1 MKIAVVGSGAAGMTA
16 AWLLQ
21 RRHEVVVFEREPRIG
36 GHAHTV
42 DVREDGHRVSIDTGF
57 IVYNERN
64 YPNLCGLFEQL
75 RVPTQASD
83 MSFGASI
90 GNGAIEYAG
99 SDLNTLFGQRRNLMR
114 PSHWSM
120 LREILRFNREARAVL
135 DDVAIDEQTLGDFL
149 VERRFGRAM
158 IDRYLMPMAAAIWS
172 CPTAVMLDFPARSF
186 LQFFHNH
193 GLLDLNDR
201 PQWRTVLGGSRE
213 YLQAMR
219 ADFRGRI
226 VTGEAVRG
234 VRREQG
240 GVRVRTD
247 AGEHDFDR
255 IVLACH
261 ADETLT
267 LLEDGSFWER
277 QLLGA
282 FSYQPNRV
290 LLHTDTA
297 LMPRR
302 RRVWSSWNYLADRAS
317 TDERRVSVT
326 YWMNRLQNLP
336 TQRDYF
342 VSLNPLHEPRPECV
356 VGEYHYDHPVF
367 RTGALHA
374 QHMLHRLQGDRQ
386 TWFCGAY
393 FGYGFH
399 EDAVSSAVAV
409 AGAFGIEA
417 PWRERGQVVPLRRAV
432 RSVGGLGLAEAG

>member
-21 RRHEVVVFEREPRIG
+21 RRHEVVVFEREARIG

-42 DVREDGHRVSIDTGF
+42 DVREDGHRIAIDTGF

-64 YPNLCGLFEQL
+64 YPNLCGLFDEL
-75 RVPTQASD
+75 GVATQASD

-90 GNGAIEYAG
+90 GDGAIEYAG
-99 SDLNTLFGQRRNLMR
+99 SDLNTLFGQRRNLVR

-135 DDVAIDEQTLGDFL
+135 DDICIDEQTLGDFL
-149 VERRFGRAM
+149 LERQFGRAM

-193 GLLDLNDR
+193 GLLDLKDR
-201 PQWRTVLGGSRE
+201 PQWRSVLGGSRE

-226 VTGEAVRG
+226 ATRERVRA
-234 VRREQG
+234 VRREAE
-240 GVRVRTD
+240 GVRIRTE
-247 AGEHDFDR
+247 AGEQGFDQ
-255 IVLACH
+255 VVFACH
-261 ADETLT
+261 ADETLA
-267 LLEDGSFWER
+267 LLEDYSFWER

-290 LLHTDTA
+290 LLHTDPA

-302 RRVWSSWNYLADRAS
+302 RRVWSSWNYLADTSGA
-317 TDERRVSVT
+317 DERRVSVT
-326 YWMNRLQNLP
+326 YWMNRLQHLP

-342 VSLNPLHEPRPECV
+342 VSLNPLREPRAECV
-356 VGEYHYDHPVF
+356 FGEYNYDHPIF

-374 QHMLHRLQGDRQ
+374 QHMLSRLQGDRQ

-393 FGYGFH
+393 FGNGFH

-409 AGAFGIEA
+409 AGAFGIGA
-417 PWRERGQVVPLRRAV
+417 PWRKRGGVVPLRQPE
-432 RSVGGLGLAEAG
+432 RSAGAIGLAEAG

>member
-42 DVREDGHRVSIDTGF
+42 DVREDGHRIPIDTGF
-57 IVYNERN
+57 IVYNDRN
-64 YPNLCGLFEQL
+64 YPNLCGLFDQL
-75 RVPTQASD
+75 RLPTQASD

-90 GNGAIEYAG
+90 GNGSIEYAG
-99 SDLNTLFGQRRNLMR
+99 SDLNALFGQRRNLLR

-135 DDVAIDEQTLGDFL
+135 DNVSIEQTLGDFL
-149 VERRFGRAM
+149 VERQFGPAM

-172 CPTAVMLDFPARSF
+172 CPTTVMLDFPARSF

-226 VTGEAVRG
+226 ATSEAVRA
-234 VRREQG
+234 VRREEG
-240 GVRVRTD
+240 GVRVRTE
-247 AGEHDFDR
+247 AAEHGFDQ
-255 IVLACH
+255 IVFACH

-282 FSYQPNRV
+282 FSYQSNRV
-290 LLHTDTA
+290 LLHTDPA

-302 RRVWSSWNYLADRAS
+302 RRVWSSWNYLADKAGL
-317 TDERRVSVT
+317 DERRVSVS

-336 TQRDYF
+336 TRRDYF
-342 VSLNPLHEPRPECV
+342 VSLNPLREPRAECV
-356 VGEYHYDHPVF
+356 VGEYVYDHPVF

-374 QHMLHRLQGDRQ
+374 QHMLQRLQGNRQ

-399 EDAVSSAVAV
+399 EDAVTSAVAV

-417 PWRERGQVVPLRRAV
+417 PWRERGRVVPLRRPV
-432 RSVGGLGLAEAG
+432 RPVGGAGLAEAG